1 MPYKVFLVEDEIV
14 TRDGIRENVDWESVG
29 FKICGEASDGEIALP
44 LIEDAKPDVL
54 ITDIKMP
61 FMDGLQL
68 SKILRE
74 HMPWVKIII
83 LSGHNEFEY
92 AQSAL
97 KMGVTEYLLK
107 PVSAADIEEALE
119 RLGDTLRKEHKEQ
132 ERLKQ
137 LQQSVA
143 GNLVLQR
150 EQFLLRLVM
159 GSVPS
164 ADAIEQSQHYGL
176 NIVAKH
182 YLVMLMSIELCED
195 NQPFDF
201 HQYRLVE
208 RIVSDLA
215 ANHADV
221 LMTKKDV
228 EELVLLL
235 TGDSHE
241 QLIEEARFLAEQ
253 AKKNIA
259 AQTQCGLSVEIGP
272 PQDRLGDI
280 HHSFAEA
287 LVRIKKPARE
297 LQTPEIES
305 NDREIELRNVDQ
317 AAIEDFLRFGTLD
330 NFEDFFSACIQPIE
344 KAVMHSQLIRHY
356 FIVDILLTIAQF
368 VSDLGGD
375 VNKVVPEVHDLEN
388 FLDEVETVEQIKLE
402 MKNVFNNALA
412 LRNTRTNHERL
423 ILIQQAKEYI
433 DDNYTDP
440 TLQLKKVATMYNL
453 SASHFSS
460 VFHDE
465 IGETF
470 RNYIGKLRI
479 NRAKELLRTTNIKS
493 SEIAHLCGYR
503 DPHYFSTVFKK
514 KCALTPQQFRKQAQQ
529 TKSIG

>member
-29 FKICGEASDGEIALP
+29 FVLCGEAPDGEMALP
-44 LIEDAKPDVL
+44 LIEEARPDVL

-68 SKILRE
+68 SKIIRE

-107 PVSAADIEEALE
+107 PVSAADIQEVLE
-119 RLGDTLRKEHKEQ
+119 TLSDTLRDERKEQ
-132 ERLKQ
+132 EHLKQ

-164 ADAIEQSQHYGL
+164 ADAIEQSQRYGL
-176 NIVAKH
+176 DIVAKH

-195 NQPFDF
+195 DQPFD
-201 HQYRLVE
+201 YNECRLVE
-208 RIVSDLA
+208 GIVSNLA
-215 ANHADV
+215 ANNVDV
-221 LMTKKDV
+221 LMTKKDI

-235 TGDSHE
+235 KGDSHE
-241 QLIEEARFLAEQ
+241 QLVEEAKFLAKQ
-253 AKKNIA
+253 AKKTVED
-259 AQTQCGLSVEIGP
+259 QTQCGLSVEIGP

-287 LVRIKKPARE
+287 LVRIKKPAKE
-297 LQTPEIES
+297 AQPQDLEGY
-305 NDREIELRNVDQ
+305 DGKIELRNVDQ
-317 AAIEDFLRFGTLD
+317 AAIGDYIRFGSLD
-330 NFEDFFSACIQPIE
+330 DFEDFFYTCLKPIE
-344 KAVMHSQLIRHY
+344 KAVQSSHLIRHY

-368 VSDLGGD
+368 VSDFGGD
-375 VNKVVPEVHDLEN
+375 VNEVVPEVMNLEK
-388 FLDEVETVEQIKLE
+388 FLNEVQTVEQISHQ
-402 MKNVFNNALA
+402 MKDIFKRALT
-412 LRNTRTNHERL
+412 LRNARTNHERL
-423 ILIQQAKEYI
+423 ILIQQAKDYV
-433 DDNYTDP
+433 DNNFMDP
-440 TLQLKKVATMYNL
+440 TLQLKKVAATFNL
-453 SASHFSS
+453 SPSHFST

-470 RNYIGKLRI
+470 RNYLGKLRI
-479 NRAKELLRTTNIKS
+479 NRAKELLRTTNMKS

-514 KCALTPQQFRKQAQQ
+514 KCDMTPQQFRKQTKQS
-529 TKSIG
+529 KSIG